1 MSHSHVVSTLDDR
14 VLTIRLNRPDKK
26 NALTSAMYTALR
38 EALEAAAENP
48 DVRVVLLAGTAGV
61 FCSGNDLQDFL
72 ELAGDIHETP
82 VSRFLRALSA
92 FGKPVVA
99 AVEGPAI
106 GIGTT
111 LLLHC
116 DLVYVGEGARL
127 QLPFASLGL
136 CPEFASSYL
145 LPRILGHVRAAELLM
160 LGDAFTAQK
169 ACELGLVNEVLPTAE
184 VEGRARAQA
193 LRLAA
198 QAPQAL
204 RTTKMLMKRFNSAGV
219 SESLQVEMGHFGEL
233 LQGEELKEAV
243 AAFMAKRKPD
253 FSSFS

>member
-1 MSHSHVVSTLDDR
+1 MSSEFVVTSLESR
-14 VLTIRLNRPDKK
+14 ILTIRLNRADKK

-38 EALEAAAENP
+38 VALEEAAANAE
-48 DVRVVLLAGTAGV
+48 VRVVLFTGSDGV

-72 ELAGDIHETP
+72 ELAGDIQETP
-82 VSRFLRALSA
+82 VARFLRTLSV
-92 FGKPVVA
+92 FPKPVVA

-116 DLVYVGEGARL
+116 DLVYAARGARL

-160 LGDAFTAQK
+160 LGDPFTAEK
-169 ACELGLVNEVLPTAE
+169 ALEYGLVNEVLEPAE
-184 VEGRARAQA
+184 LAARALSQA
-193 LRLAA
+193 QRLAT
-198 QAPQAL
+198 QAPEAL
-204 RTTKMLMKRFNSAGV
+204 RTTKMLMKRFNG
-219 SESLQVEMGHFGEL
+219 ESLRESIHVEMGHFGEL
-233 LQGEELKEAV
+233 LKGEELKEAV
-243 AAFMAKRKPD
+243 SAFRAKRKPD
-253 FSSFS
+253 FSRFD